1 VPLSNSE
8 VEIESK
14 SKWIIDLHQTS
25 GTWFLSRVI
34 QLLIFLTS
42 SYSALRAGVAF
53 FSTSCCAFVRISLQY
68 VFRASSPFCTL
79 ICQRLTKLAGTWKM
93 PQWIYQPHCL
103 LVALAG
109 VAQTGSG
116 KTVAYLLP
124 LIRCFHRPHWWRDS
138 KTFLC
143 RFINFICAWCGG
155 TSWTNLLLATAMVPL
170 ALSFCPKLRVKVV
183 PNQSSPSR
191 MWMRIPTRSYPVL
204 PGPTRSYPT
213 IYLSIYLPI
222 YLSIYLSVCL
232 SIYLSISLSLCLSIY
247 LSISISISLSLYL
260 SSYLPIYLSIYLST
274 YLFIILSIYLSI
286 FLSISLSLYLP
297 IYLSFYLSTCLSV
310 CLSISLSIYLPIYL
324 PIHLSIYL
332 STYLSIYLTN
342 RI

>member
-1 VPLSNSE
+1 MPLSNSE

-14 SKWIIDLHQTS
+14 SKWIIDLQQTS

-79 ICQRLTKLAGTWKM
+79 ICQRLAKLAGTWKM

-204 PGPTRSYPT
+204 PDYLSIYQS
-213 IYLSIYLPI
+213 INLSIYLSLYLSVYLSIYL
-222 YLSIYLSVCL
+222 
-232 SIYLSISLSLCLSIY
+232 
-247 LSISISISLSLYL
+247 SISLSLYL

-286 FLSISLSLYLP
+286 FLSLYLSISPSLYLP
-297 IYLSFYLSTCLSV
+297 IYLSFYLSICLSV
-310 CLSISLSIYLPIYL
+310 CLSIY
-324 PIHLSIYL
+324 LSIYL
-332 STYLSIYLTN
+332 STYLSTYPFIYLSTYLTN

>member
-1 VPLSNSE
+1 MPLSNSE

-14 SKWIIDLHQTS
+14 SKWIIDLQQTS

-79 ICQRLTKLAGTWKM
+79 ICQRLAKLAGTWKM

-204 PGPTRSYPT
+204 PD
-213 IYLSIYLPI
+213 
-222 YLSIYLSVCL
+222 YLSIYLSINL

-247 LSISISISLSLYL
+247 LSLYLSIYLATYLFIYLSTYLPIYLSFYLSIYLSFFLSISLSLHLSIYL
-260 SSYLPIYLSIYLST
+260 SIYHSIYLSVCLSIYLSIYLST
-274 YLFIILSIYLSI
+274 YL
-286 FLSISLSLYLP
+286 
-297 IYLSFYLSTCLSV
+297 ST
-310 CLSISLSIYLPIYL
+310 YPF
-324 PIHLSIYL
+324 IYL

>member
-1 VPLSNSE
+1 MILCKDPPSLRGGRAASVLQPLSTTQMQQTRTASGYKTLPRLQDCSQDTPWRLHKNIYAWEELSHETTVPLSNSE

-14 SKWIIDLHQTS
+14 SKWIIDLQQTS

-79 ICQRLTKLAGTWKM
+79 ICQRLAKLAGTWKM

-191 MWMRIPTRSYPVL
+191 MWMRIPTRSYP
-204 PGPTRSYPT
+204 T
-213 IYLSIYLPI
+213 IYLSILSIYQSI
-222 YLSIYLSVCL
+222 YLSINLSIYL
-232 SIYLSISLSLCLSIY
+232 SIYLSISLSIY
-247 LSISISISLSLYL
+247 
-260 SSYLPIYLSIYLST
+260 
-274 YLFIILSIYLSI
+274 
-286 FLSISLSLYLP
+286 
-297 IYLSFYLSTCLSV
+297 
-310 CLSISLSIYLPIYL
+310 LSISLSIS
-324 PIHLSIYL
+324 LSI
-332 STYLSIYLTN
+332 
-342 RI
+342 